1 MVRQISTA
9 PPRLLWRVA
18 CPRLNHNT
26 RRASATF
33 LPAFLRAT
41 RKDSRE
47 LLRSHLFPVR
57 TSSSVGRS
65 TREGAVGDP
74 VAKQKLSP
82 AVRSAASLEQT
93 YTVTFLPAHSLTLHL
108 LSLGPLSPT
117 PIFFNRSG
125 HYLSPLYLL
134 SLYNAQE
141 NLKNLSEKKL
151 DMVMYAMHEG
161 QESAV

>member
-1 MVRQISTA
+1 M
-9 PPRLLWRVA
+9 P
-18 CPRLNHNT
+18 
-26 RRASATF
+26 
-33 LPAFLRAT
+33 
-41 RKDSRE
+41 
-47 LLRSHLFPVR
+47 SHLSPAR

-161 QESAV
+161 QESAVEIMECCAIMAHKNISSSLSTGLTTYYLYKELS